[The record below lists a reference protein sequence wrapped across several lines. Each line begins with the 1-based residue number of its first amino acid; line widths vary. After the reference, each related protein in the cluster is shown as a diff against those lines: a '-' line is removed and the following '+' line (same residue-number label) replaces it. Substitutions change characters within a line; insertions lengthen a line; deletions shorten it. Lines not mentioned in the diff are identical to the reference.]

1 MNAVELA
8 AIVDRLRQQG
18 TDDAYVE
25 VKACAS
31 SLSSDV
37 WESVSAFANT
47 RGGTIIFGLDEKRGF
62 TTVPG
67 FALDKVRHQ
76 FVMGIGDGGPDNCL
90 MVNAPQ
96 YELERVDFEGSQV
109 LVVELGETDPR
120 LKPCYI
126 RRKGLANGAY
136 KRIDD
141 EDVKLSAAE
150 IYELENAL
158 KPSLADQA
166 VVLGATVAD
175 LDQVLVNDLILRKQ
189 RQGAKALKGVDD
201 RVIQLTRLNVTNGD
215 GDVLL
220 AGLLALGEYPQQYYP
235 RLVVDVAVHA
245 GSRLNVTNGDGD
257 VLLAGLLALGEYPQQ
272 YYPRLVV
279 DVAVH
284 AGSKKSIPGAARFLD
299 RVICEGP
306 LGEVVQESVRAVV
319 KNLRICSVVRGTG
332 REDVCEIPEEV
343 LREAIA
349 NAVVHREYDSYFLG
363 QSVSVD
369 VYSDRVEIINPGGLW
384 GGKTIDNLADGTSCC
399 RNASLMKL
407 MASVPLPDSGGFPA
421 EGQGSGVALMI
432 QEMKSRAL
440 EPPSFEAGV
449 DFMKLMASVP
459 LPDSGGFPAEG
470 QGSGVALMIQEMKS
484 RALEPPS
491 FEAGVDFFKVI
502 LGRSGTELPENRL
515 WIGNLP
521 VSGLSQHE
529 EAILLF
535 VKQKGRANVH
545 DIRDGLHFDSDDV
558 RAMAQRLVKEG
569 CLKSDG
575 PDVYVLEDS
584 PSSVA
589 KSGRSVEETII
600 DALGRLEVASAQE
613 IANAIGRPVSSVRYY
628 LKKMGSLIVPT
639 GSVHSPQRCY
649 RLKKKD

>member
-1 MNAVELA
+1 MNTVELA

-67 FALDKVRHQ
+67 LALDKVRHQ

-158 KPSLADQA
+158 KPSLADRA
-166 VVLGATVAD
+166 VVVGATVAD

-201 RVIQLTRLNVTNGD
+201 RVIQL
-215 GDVLL
+215 
-220 AGLLALGEYPQQYYP
+220 A
-235 RLVVDVAVHA
+235 
-245 GSRLNVTNGDGD
+245 RLNVTNGDGD

-449 DFMKLMASVP
+449 DF
-459 LPDSGGFPAEG
+459 
-470 QGSGVALMIQEMKS
+470 
-484 RALEPPS
+484 
-491 FEAGVDFFKVI
+491 FKVV

-515 WIGNLP
+515 WIGSLP

-558 RAMAQRLVKEG
+558 RAMAQKLVKEG

>member
-166 VVLGATVAD
+166 VVLGATTAD
-175 LDQVLVNDLILRKQ
+175 LDQGLVDDLVLRKQ
-189 RQGAKALKGVDD
+189 RQGSKALKGVDN
-201 RVIQLTRLNVTNGD
+201 RVAQLARLNVTSGG
-215 GDVLL
+215 GDVLV
-220 AGLLALGEYPQQYYP
+220 AGLLALGEYPQQFYP

-245 GSRLNVTNGDGD
+245 GS
-257 VLLAGLLALGEYPQQ
+257 E
-272 YYPRLVV
+272 
-279 DVAVH
+279 
-284 AGSKKSIPGAARFLD
+284 KSIPGFARFLD
-299 RVICEGP
+299 RVVCEGP
-306 LGEVVQESVRAVV
+306 LGEVVQDSVRAVV
-319 KNLRICSVVRGTG
+319 KNLRTYSVVRGAG

-349 NAVVHREYDSYFLG
+349 NAVVHREYDPYFLG

-369 VYSDRVEIINPGGLW
+369 IYSDRVEVVSPGGLW
-384 GGKTIDNLADGTSCC
+384 GGKTIDNLADGTSRC

-432 QEMKSRAL
+432 QEMKARAL
-440 EPPSFEAGV
+440 EPPHFEAGV
-449 DFMKLMASVP
+449 DY
-459 LPDSGGFPAEG
+459 
-470 QGSGVALMIQEMKS
+470 
-484 RALEPPS
+484 
-491 FEAGVDFFKVI
+491 FKVV

-515 WIGNLP
+515 WIGDLP
-521 VSGLSQHE
+521 ASELSQHE
-529 EAILLF
+529 EALLLF
-535 VKQKGRANVH
+535 VKQKGKASVH

-558 RAMAQRLVKEG
+558 RVMAQRLVKEG

-575 PDVYVLEDS
+575 PDIYTLEDS
-584 PSSVA
+584 LNPTA
-589 KSGRSVEETII
+589 QSGRSVEETII
-600 DALGRLEVASAQE
+600 EVLERLEVASAQE
-613 IANAIGRPVSSVRYY
+613 IAAAIGRPVSSVRYY
-628 LKKMGSLIVPT
+628 LKKMAPLVAPT
-639 GSVHSPQRCY
+639 DSVHSPQRRY
-649 RLKKKD
+649 RLKG